1 MFTTAYQNN
10 HSSKTFLRRNIR
22 RSTTINEMT
31 NDRSQFPLR
40 TNHFLNPI
48 PPIRE
53 SLAKN
58 STNIKRSLTPHYRS
72 NTNDNISLKSSKQIY
87 TFSNPPRE
95 LQRKRTSS
103 LRQRI
108 SSAPDE
114 NSPRSRLNQPKSSSA
129 TGSLTP
135 RSHDDSNHHSIQS
148 INLTNHRLKYDEQQK
163 DSLNALMKEQ
173 EKSKVPKAVQRRRI
187 VLLFHRSSPR
197 QEQNSSPISDKN
209 QIPSQENLILQTNNQ
224 NSIQLSQSSDSS
236 DNIEAEMADSM
247 QLAAI
252 LANIQLQDDWNPNE
266 NSPKQQSH
274 TLLDPSKYEYVVAN
288 PSDTATYRLSPR
300 TLKPTEELAARL
312 RFSQYYRSEMRSSA
326 NAQIPPLMASI
337 VTENNSTMKTGMD
350 LERTFTF
357 KLNSTDTIK
366 KQNSFDENEEPIQST
381 MDNELVQ
388 LCYDATLKRFY
399 DPNNGKYY
407 ELTSE

>member
-1 MFTTAYQNN
+1 MFTTTYQNN
-10 HSSKTFLRRNIR
+10 HSSTSFSPRNIR
-22 RSTTINEMT
+22 SSTTINAMT

-40 TNHFLNPI
+40 TNHFLSPI

-53 SLAKN
+53 SLSIN
-58 STNIKRSLTPHYRS
+58 STNIKPSFTSRYRS
-72 NTNDNISLKSSKQIY
+72 NTNENLSLKSSKQIY
-87 TFSNPPRE
+87 TFSNPPRA
-95 LQRKRTSS
+95 LQRKRSSS
-103 LRQRI
+103 LRQRV

-135 RSHDDSNHHSIQS
+135 RSRESIHS
-148 INLTNHRLKYDEQQK
+148 TNHILKHDIQQK
-163 DSLNALMKEQ
+163 DSLNALIKQQ

-197 QEQNSSPISDKN
+197 QERNFSPISNDNRIQPQQPIIQIN
-209 QIPSQENLILQTNNQ
+209 QHSQVSPS
-224 NSIQLSQSSDSS
+224 SPVQLSQPL
-236 DNIEAEMADSM
+236 DNIEPEMADSM

-266 NSPKQQSH
+266 ASPKQQQQ
-274 TLLDPSKYEYVVAN
+274 TVLDPSKYEYVVAN
-288 PSDTATYRLSPR
+288 PLDAATYKLSPR
-300 TLKPTEELAARL
+300 TLKPSEELAARL

-337 VTENNSTMKTGMD
+337 VTENNSTMGSGRD
-350 LERTFTF
+350 IEQTFTF
-357 KLNSTDTIK
+357 KVNPTDTKK
-366 KQNSFDENEEPIQST
+366 KQSPFNENEST

-399 DPNNGKYY
+399 DPNTGKYY

>member
-1 MFTTAYQNN
+1 MLTTDYQNN
-10 HSSKTFLRRNIR
+10 HSSKSFSRRNIR
-22 RSTTINEMT
+22 RSTTINAMK

-40 TNHFLNPI
+40 TNHFLTPI

-53 SLAKN
+53 SLSIN
-58 STNIKRSLTPHYRS
+58 STTSIRPSLTFRHRS
-72 NTNDNISLKSSKQIY
+72 NTNENLQKKSAKQIY

-103 LRQRI
+103 LRERI

-135 RSHDDSNHHSIQS
+135 RSKDDSNQHHSIEP
-148 INLTNHRLKYDEQQK
+148 IRLKNHLLRSDEQQK
-163 DSLNALMKEQ
+163 NSLNALIKEQ
-173 EKSKVPKAVQRRRI
+173 EKSKVPKAVQKRRI

-197 QEQNSSPISDKN
+197 QESPISNNN
-209 QIPSQENLILQTNNQ
+209 QIQSQANSNNQ
-224 NSIQLSQSSDSS
+224 NKIPNFQPSDPS
-236 DNIEAEMADSM
+236 DNIESEMADSM

-252 LANIQLQDDWNPNE
+252 LANIQLQDDWNSNE
-266 NSPKQQSH
+266 TSSEQQQRQK
-274 TLLDPSKYEYVVAN
+274 LFDPSKYEYVVAN
-288 PSDTATYRLSPR
+288 PSDTATYKLSPR

-312 RFSQYYRSEMRSSA
+312 RFSQYYRTEMRSSA
-326 NAQIPPLMASI
+326 NAQLPPLIASI
-337 VTENNSTMKTGMD
+337 VTENNSTIGTGTD
-350 LERTFTF
+350 IEQTFTF
-357 KLNSTDTIK
+357 KLNPTDTMNK
-366 KQNSFDENEEPIQST
+366 PNSFDDNKPIQST

-399 DPNNGKYY
+399 DPNTGKYY

>member
-1 MFTTAYQNN
+1 
-10 HSSKTFLRRNIR
+10 
-22 RSTTINEMT
+22 MT

-40 TNHFLNPI
+40 TNHLLTPI

-53 SLAKN
+53 SL
-58 STNIKRSLTPHYRS
+58 STNSINTKPSLTSRYRS
-72 NTNDNISLKSSKQIY
+72 NTNENVALKSSKQIY
-87 TFSNPPRE
+87 MFSNPPRE

-114 NSPRSRLNQPKSSSA
+114 TSPRSRSNQPKSSSA

-135 RSHDDSNHHSIQS
+135 RSHDDSNYHSIEPMRS
-148 INLTNHRLKYDEQQK
+148 KNHILKHDKKQK

-197 QEQNSSPISDKN
+197 PEPISSPLSN
-209 QIPSQENLILQTNNQ
+209 NNHVQSRENPSFQTNNQ
-224 NSIQLSQSSDSS
+224 NKIPNPHLSDPP
-236 DNIEAEMADSM
+236 DNFEAEMADSM

-266 NSPKQQSH
+266 ASPKQQQQQQQQQ
-274 TLLDPSKYEYVVAN
+274 TMLDPSKYEYVVAN
-288 PSDTATYRLSPR
+288 PLDTATYRLSPR

-337 VTENNSTMKTGMD
+337 VTENNSTIGTGTD
-350 LERTFTF
+350 IEQTFTF
-357 KLNSTDTIK
+357 KLNPIDTMR
-366 KQNSFDENEEPIQST
+366 KQSPFEENKPIPT
-381 MDNELVQ
+381 TIDNELVQ

-399 DPNNGKYY
+399 DPNTGRYY